1 MVTSVEDACAKCL
14 RSEYCKKKVLM
25 SRKLLPDEH
34 LVGVLEVD
42 TPTTDLNT
50 LEISES
56 DAQTTPCD
64 NMPYELHGEIPKI
77 MEQSDD
83 IFSEALED
91 HA

>member
-1 MVTSVEDACAKCL
+1 MQ
-14 RSEYCKKKVLM
+14 KKVLM

-42 TPTTDLNT
+42 TPTTDLDT
-50 LEISES
+50 FEISES

-77 MEQSDD
+77 MAQSDD